1 MEVIF
6 ILFTSLKA
14 IIIEMSIK
22 EMLVAET
29 DAYFPQN
36 LWNAQTYL
44 ALV

>member
-29 DAYFPQN
+29 DANFPQN
-36 LWNAQTYL
+36 LLNA
-44 ALV
+44 